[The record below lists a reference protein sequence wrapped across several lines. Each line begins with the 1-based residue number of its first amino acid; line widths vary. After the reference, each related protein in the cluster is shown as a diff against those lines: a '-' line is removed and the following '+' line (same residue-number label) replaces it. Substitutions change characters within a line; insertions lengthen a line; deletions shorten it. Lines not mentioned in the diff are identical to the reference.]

1 MAQFPSLPEPTHLS
15 DLFKQF
21 PEHIE
26 HLMRFT
32 DGILREDG
40 ELSIAERELIATFVS
55 GLNACKFCFDSHLIY
70 ARVFGVEVGI
80 VEALLEDIDSANVDD
95 KLKPILHYVKKLNTL
110 PSQMIKADAQKVYD
124 AGWSEK
130 ALFEAVKV
138 CGLFN
143 MMNRIIEGAGVD
155 FDYDADPDNHPASK
169 GGVEAQSHS
178 YLGFSD
184 RLELNK
190 SRGKS

>member
-1 MAQFPSLPEPTHLS
+1 M
-15 DLFKQF
+15 
-21 PEHIE
+21 
-26 HLMRFT
+26 
-32 DGILREDG
+32 
-40 ELSIAERELIATFVS
+40 V
-55 GLNACKFCFDSHLIY
+55 Y
-70 ARVFGVEVGI
+70 ARVFGVEAGV

-124 AGWSEK
+124 AGWTEK

-155 FDYDADPDNHPASK
+155 FDYDA
-169 GGVEAQSHS
+169 
-178 YLGFSD
+178 
-184 RLELNK
+184 
-190 SRGKS
+190 

>member
-15 DLFKQF
+15 DLFKQY

-32 DGILREDG
+32 DGILREEG

-70 ARVFGVEVGI
+70 ARVFGVETGI
-80 VEALLEDIDSANVDD
+80 VEALLEDIDSAGVDD

-110 PSQMIKADAQKVYD
+110 PSQMIKADAQRVYD

-143 MMNRIIEGAGVD
+143 MMNRIIEGAGVN

-169 GGVEAQSHS
+169 GGAQAQSHS

-184 RLELNK
+184 RLELSK
-190 SRGKS
+190 S